1 MKGQMKRILS
11 LVLTMLLIS
20 TMAFPTSCSTG
31 DEKFDALTIFTDKS
45 CSKLKKGIS
54 QKKIDAISS
63 EVHRKLATQLLSGT
77 YDNTGF
83 RIQTYRPYQHPDVK
97 AYENLTAP
105 YSLRDNPT
113 GIYAAKA
120 GEPLYV
126 FVGDT
131 HGREMSLLIEGKR
144 LTKDYP
150 KEVTQQQKFDL
161 IEGFNKIVPERE
173 GVVYLLYHVKD
184 HMALKPKNKDEQKAI
199 DKLSVNINIMGGTV
213 NGYYDVRKHTPKD
226 WTRILAYESGAETL
240 DLLGEKVHVSWVKD
254 KYREFVQDPTGIMA
268 QWDTILMLQ
277 HDFLGLNKYSLEGGL
292 ATGKKPNR
300 VFENRIFLDVHPGN
314 PGASSYKITFPHNT
328 GYDELFVNVDRLKAR
343 LWGPAHEIGHMNQI
357 RPGFNWGGMIET
369 TNNIFCVYNQHVW
382 GQMTRLTDDNYYGKA
397 KEKIIDAYEADPTR
411 MDLGF
416 SGIKGDFEKVVPYW
430 QLYLYMSVNGN
441 EDYYKDIFEQYR
453 VIRLDLPGVD
463 PEMINSPKKDHGIV
477 QTEFVKMACEAA
489 QLDLREFFTKWG
501 FLRVT
506 DMHFNQYID
515 RHLVVTAERIKEVS
529 DWIEAKNYPKPSVK
543 IWEINDDN
551 YKSYIDPVIK

>member
-1 MKGQMKRILS
+1 
-11 LVLTMLLIS
+11 
-20 TMAFPTSCSTG
+20 
-31 DEKFDALTIFTDKS
+31 
-45 CSKLKKGIS
+45 
-54 QKKIDAISS
+54 
-63 EVHRKLATQLLSGT
+63 
-77 YDNTGF
+77 
-83 RIQTYRPYQHPDVK
+83 
-97 AYENLTAP
+97 
-105 YSLRDNPT
+105 
-113 GIYAAKA
+113 
-120 GEPLYV
+120 
-126 FVGDT
+126 
-131 HGREMSLLIEGKR
+131 
-144 LTKDYP
+144 
-150 KEVTQQQKFDL
+150 
-161 IEGFNKIVPERE
+161 
-173 GVVYLLYHVKD
+173 
-184 HMALKPKNKDEQKAI
+184 
-199 DKLSVNINIMGGTV
+199 
-213 NGYYDVRKHTPKD
+213 
-226 WTRILAYESGAETL
+226 
-240 DLLGEKVHVSWVKD
+240 
-254 KYREFVQDPTGIMA
+254 
-268 QWDTILMLQ
+268 
-277 HDFLGLNKYSLEGGL
+277 
-292 ATGKKPNR
+292 
-300 VFENRIFLDVHPGN
+300 
-314 PGASSYKITFPHNT
+314 
-328 GYDELFVNVDRLKAR
+328 
-343 LWGPAHEIGHMNQI
+343 
-357 RPGFNWGGMIET
+357 
-369 TNNIFCVYNQHVW
+369 
-382 GQMTRLTDDNYYGKA
+382 MTRLTDDNYYGKA